1 MDNKETIILTTID
14 LINKKG
20 EQIFVKKAWGN
31 YATTLLHNYPNPFSS
46 KIKFPAI
53 CHFDCFYLFLKPSF

>member
-31 YATTLLHNYPNPFSS
+31 YATPYCTITPIL
-46 KIKFPAI
+46 FPQKLNFLQYAI
-53 CHFDCFYLFLKPSF
+53 LIVFTCF